1 MFALKFKSDTKF
13 VMIGGVKR
21 RNVKTQ
27 RVKEL
32 KKYILSSM
40 HFNNHHL
47 IQPRSFE
54 FKYQPC
60 FYHWKN
66 KVWQGIK

>member
-13 VMIGGVKR
+13 LMIGGVKR

-32 KKYILSSM
+32 KKYIL
-40 HFNNHHL
+40 
-47 IQPRSFE
+47 
-54 FKYQPC
+54 
-60 FYHWKN
+60 
-66 KVWQGIK
+66 